1 MTNHPVPPRAG
12 GRGPSRL
19 DAQQAALP
27 GDAVVRALVS
37 PVFVGRAEELRRL
50 EDALEEVRGGTAM
63 TAIVAGEAGIG
74 KTRLV
79 EEFATTARGGGARV
93 LGGSCLPLRDAV
105 LPYGPFVELLEQLV
119 AEDGAPAVGRLAGSR
134 RDDLARLLPGLDH
147 DAGSRWQAEPLHSPV
162 DHDRGDGSLRAVVAT
177 IAALADDQPVV
188 LVLEDLHWAAPA
200 TLDLLVY
207 LTHRVRTAPVLT
219 VGTYRD
225 DDLSRDHP
233 LRATLSELE
242 RIRHLEQ
249 VRLGRLT
256 RAEVAAQ
263 ATAIRGRP
271 LGADTLE
278 TLLDRTGGSPFF
290 IEELLAARD
299 LDMLPR
305 SLEELLILRA
315 DALSDPARRLADTAA
330 VGGRGGQQAALLA
343 VAERQQPAGDRGGLA
358 AAFDE
363 VLGRGLLVADD
374 DRYRFRHALTEQAL
388 YGSLVAERRRALHRA
403 WAQGLLEQVDA
414 GVASRQHTAGLI
426 ARHWDLAGNPAEALP
441 AAHTAAQQAEG
452 LAAYGEASRHLEH
465 VMDLWRRAPDAADA
479 VGTGRVELLE
489 RAATAAMRA
498 GRFPTA
504 LARLREVTET
514 LVEQGSTQRAGLL
527 HARLAAVAAEVG
539 AVEQAERSMRR
550 AGDLVPAEPTSVTR
564 AKVLVWVALTR
575 LLQGDPTGVD
585 VAAEAVET
593 ARAQGAGDLEAG
605 ARVLHGSFLG
615 LRGEV
620 GAGGRQLRAGRELA
634 VEVGAPVVEAR
645 SLVNHSHLLTQAGRL
660 TEALAM
666 ARSGMGRAEELGLE
680 GMSGASLLLNRAE
693 AELLLGHW
701 DRAER
706 TLTTPGWSGEG
717 RNIDIRRGLRA
728 RLDAAR
734 GALDGA
740 EAHLEATAC
749 LTVGSPHHDVA
760 SQCFSAGVEVAI
772 HRDDLST
779 AVDLGTRGLD
789 LLADAA
795 PAERAPLVA
804 VTTRACADLAR
815 IAEARHS
822 PQRADHARSVA
833 ERLREAATEDGALLP
848 LPAAYLLTSRAEL
861 RRLDDTD
868 AVAAWTEAAEAW
880 ERLQVPYAAAYARYR
895 QTETLLE
902 AGGSRTEAGAMLH
915 PAHRTARRLG
925 ADPLAAGIQALATR
939 ARIDLEPATEDPHD
953 ADRMAS
959 PLDDFGLTPRERE
972 VLGYVAA
979 GHTNREIAGAL
990 FITESTAGVHVSNIL
1005 RKMDANNR
1013 VEAAGVAH
1021 RLLRDPAALTRRQ
1034 TPSR

>member
-1 MTNHPVPPRAG
+1 M
-12 GRGPSRL
+12 
-19 DAQQAALP
+19 
-27 GDAVVRALVS
+27 VRALVS

-79 EEFATTARGGGARV
+79 EEFAATARSGGARV

-105 LPYGPFVELLEQLV
+105 LPYGPFVELLERLV
-119 AEDGAPAVGRLAGSR
+119 AEDGAPAVGRLAGSWR
-134 RDDLARLLPGLDH
+134 GDLARLLPGLDQN
-147 DAGSRWQAEPLHSPV
+147 AGSRWQARPHHRPV
-162 DHDRGDGSLRAVVAT
+162 AHDHGDGPLRAVVAT
-177 IAALADDQPVV
+177 ITALADDQPVV

-263 ATAIRGRP
+263 ATAIRDRP

-290 IEELLAARD
+290 IEEVLAAED
-299 LDMLPR
+299 PDMLPR

-315 DALSDPARRLADTAA
+315 DALSDTARRLAETAA
-330 VGGRGGQQAALLA
+330 VGGRAGRQAALVA
-343 VAERQQPAGDRGGLA
+343 VAGRQQPAHDRGELA

-363 VLGRGLLVADD
+363 AVDRGLLVADG

-388 YGSLVAERRRALHRA
+388 YGSLVAQRRRALHRA
-403 WAQGLLEQVDA
+403 WARGLREQVDS
-414 GVASRQHTAGLI
+414 GVASRERTAGRI

-441 AAHTAAQQAEG
+441 AAHTAAQQAER
-452 LAAYGEASRHLEH
+452 LAAYDEASRHLEH
-465 VMDLWRRAPDAADA
+465 VLDLWRRAPDAADA

-489 RAATAAMRA
+489 RVATAAMRA

-504 LARLREVTET
+504 LARLREVTEA
-514 LVEQGSTQRAGLL
+514 LVERGDAQRAGLL

-539 AVEQAERSMRR
+539 AVEQAERSLRR
-550 AGDLVPAEPTSVTR
+550 ATDLVPAGPTSVTR

-575 LLQGDPTGVD
+575 LTRGDSTGVD
-585 VAAEAVET
+585 AAAEAVEI
-593 ARAQGAGDLEAG
+593 ARARGAGDVEAG

-615 LRGEV
+615 LRGDVE
-620 GAGGRQLRAGRELA
+620 AGGRQLRAGRELA
-634 VEVGAPVVEAR
+634 VEVGDPVVEVR

-680 GMSGASLLLNRAE
+680 GMSGAYLLLNRAE
-693 AELLLGHW
+693 AELLLGRW

-706 TLTTPGWSGEG
+706 TLTTPGWFGEG
-717 RNIDIRRGLRA
+717 RNLDIRRGLRA

-734 GALDGA
+734 GALDDA

-749 LTVGSPHHDVA
+749 LTGGSPHHDVA
-760 SQCFSAGVEVAI
+760 SQCFSAAVEVAI
-772 HRDDLST
+772 HRGDLPA
-779 AVDLGTRGLD
+779 AVGLGTRGLD
-789 LLADAA
+789 LLAAAA
-795 PAERAPLVA
+795 PEERAPLVA
-804 VTTRACADLAR
+804 VTSRACADLAR
-815 IAEARHS
+815 TAKAR
-822 PQRADHARSVA
+822 PGPRDADDAWSVA
-833 ERLREAATEDGALLP
+833 ERLREAATDDGPLLP

-868 AVAAWTEAAEAW
+868 AVASWAEAAGAW
-880 ERLQVPYAAAYARYR
+880 DRLHVPHAAAYARYR
-895 QTETLLE
+895 QAETLLE
-902 AGGSRTEAGAMLH
+902 TGGSRTEAGAMLH

-925 ADPLAAGIQALATR
+925 ADPLAAEIRALATR
-939 ARIDLEPATEDPHD
+939 ARVDLEPAPEDPHD
-953 ADRMAS
+953 ADQAAS
-959 PLDDFGLTPRERE
+959 PLDDFDLTPRERE

-979 GHTNREIAGAL
+979 GHTNREIAEAL

-1005 RKMDANNR
+1005 RKLDANNR

-1021 RLLRDPAALTRRQ
+1021 RLLRDPTAPTRRQ
-1034 TPSR
+1034 TPDR